1 METSKTDEIEFV
13 ETAVMPARFARCY
26 NFNRVI
32 FRFFFPRGYYLAGI
46 I

>member
-26 NFNRVI
+26 KIFNCVI
-32 FRFFFPRGYYLAGI
+32 FRFFSLEVI